1 MLLSRSPEEAPDLVD
16 LLAVA
21 GAGGAAAVVHRFERT
36 RVATA
41 NTHGTGWCVGAL
53 SLDSL
58 PQ

>member
-1 MLLSRSPEEAPDLVD
+1 MD